1 MGKIQRLHK
10 STRGRLP
17 LFAFTGAL
25 LFILSACSA
34 PTTVEPGADAKTEGS
49 AAWPVSLDP
58 EAQAYLAQCEQEF
71 NQAKA
76 QFDAFE
82 SRQTPYETQ
91 ELLSDINAM
100 DITLDGTLSRT
111 SLYSNV
117 HPNAEVRT
125 AAQSCQQ
132 KFVALLGEISLS
144 RPLFNH
150 LEKVDTTGLNAIDK
164 RYVEKMLR
172 DYRRSGVDK
181 DDATRK
187 RIKELIEET
196 NLIGQNFGKTIL
208 EDTRVMEVDSAAG
221 LAGMPEDFIAARKTN
236 DAGKLLVSTDYPDY
250 VPFMQYAHNDELR
263 YELYKIFR
271 QRAYPANK
279 EVLLDLVRKRHEL
292 AQLLGYKNYA
302 QYVTEVLMIESPEN
316 AQEFIDRVYALATPR
331 AQAEYKDLLVRL
343 QQDTPSA
350 KVVTDWQK
358 IYIEQLVKKEKYEID
373 SQVIRQYFQYDNVRQ
388 GIFDLTEAMFGVT
401 IQPWDGATWH
411 ESVRGYEVV
420 DSGKVI
426 GRFYLDMHPREGKY
440 KHAAAFS
447 LQDGVRD
454 IQLPIYALVCNFPG
468 GDGTAGLMEHSDVET
483 FLHEFGHLLHGI
495 FGGNQPWLSMSG
507 IRTEWDF
514 VEAPSQMLEEWVW
527 DMDTLATFARNDKG
541 EVIPQ
546 KLVDKMIAGRDFGR
560 GLWTQHQLFYAA
572 LSLNVYNRDPAELDL
587 DKLTA
592 EIQAEYSPFGYVDDT
607 YFYASFGH
615 LNGYSAIYYTYMWS
629 LVISADMF
637 SEFQQNGLRNT
648 EVAQRYRRYVMDP
661 GGSKDAADLVKD
673 FLGRPYSFEAFA
685 NDLNHDVK

>member
-1 MGKIQRLHK
+1 MRNLHCPRRLTRSLFFVV
-10 STRGRLP
+10 STVI
-17 LFAFTGAL
+17 LFHSLAG
-25 LFILSACSA
+25 CA
-34 PTTVEPGADAKTEGS
+34 PHVSKDIAQDPVETEWKMPDDA
-49 AAWPVSLDP
+49 
-58 EAQAYLAQCEQEF
+58 EARAYLMACQDEF
-71 NQAKA
+71 GTARK

-82 SRQTPYETQ
+82 QRHEPYMPLEF
-91 ELLSDINAM
+91 LNDINAM
-100 DITLDGTLSRT
+100 DITLDGALSKT

-117 HPNAEVRT
+117 HPNAAVRD
-125 AAQSCQQ
+125 AAQTCQQ

-150 LEKVDTTGLNAIDK
+150 LVALDTTGLNELDQ
-164 RYVEKMLR
+164 RLVEKMLR
-172 DYRRSGVDK
+172 DFRRSGVDK
-181 DDATRK
+181 DDATRA
-187 RIKELIEET
+187 RIKALIEET
-196 NLIGQNFGKTIL
+196 NLIGQTFGKNIL
-208 EDTRVMEVDSAAG
+208 EDRRLLEVDSAAD
-221 LAGMPEDFIAARKTN
+221 LAGMPEDYIAARKTN

-250 VPFMQYAHNDELR
+250 MPFMQYAHNDSLR
-263 YELYKIFR
+263 YEMYKIFR

-302 QYVTEVLMIESPEN
+302 EYVTEDKMIKTPAN
-316 AQEFIDRVYALATPR
+316 AQTFIDRVFGLATPR
-331 AQAEYKDLLVRL
+331 AQAEYQVLLKRL
-343 QQDTPSA
+343 QQDEPEAS
-350 KVVTDWQK
+350 VVSDWQK
-358 IYIEQLVKKEKYEID
+358 LYVEQQVKKEQYDID

-388 GIFDLTEAMFGVT
+388 GIFDLTETMFGVK
-401 IQPWDGATWH
+401 IQPWQAETWH
-411 ESVRGYEVV
+411 KSVNAYEVI
-420 DSGKVI
+420 DKGQVI

-447 LQDGVRD
+447 IQDGVRD
-454 IQLPIYALVCNFPG
+454 IQIPIYALVCNFPG
-468 GDGTAGLMEHSDVET
+468 GDNTAGLMEHSDVET

-527 DMDTLATFARNDKG
+527 DMDTLATFARNNKG
-541 EVIPQ
+541 EVIP
-546 KLVDKMIAGRDFGR
+546 KALVDKMIAGRDFGR

-637 SEFQQNGLRNT
+637 SEFQQNGLRNP

-661 GGSKDAADLVKD
+661 GGSKDAADLVTD

-685 NDLNHDVK
+685 EDLNHDVK